1 MLQNFLKTLIIQ
13 KIQMY
18 QLIQKNLML
27 QNFLK
32 TLIIQKIQMYLK

>member
-13 KIQMY
+13 KNQMY
-18 QLIQKNLML
+18 QLIQKNQML

-32 TLIIQKIQMYLK
+32 TLIIQKNQMYLK